1 MATTILATKA
11 KKNGTFVVTVDF
23 TDEDGSTLT
32 PTTMTWTLTNPAG
45 ETVNS
50 RLDVSIAAPTSS
62 ENIVL
67 QGDDLAIPESS
78 REVLRVLT
86 LEGTYTSTYGA
97 DLPFKDQV
105 YFYIEDLDA
114 V

>member
-1 MATTILATKA
+1 MATTILSTKA
-11 KKNGTFVVTVDF
+11 KKNGTFVITVDF

-32 PTTMTWTLTNPAG
+32 PTTMTWTLSNPAG

-50 RLDVSIAAPTSS
+50 RVDVNIESPSSS
-62 ENIVL
+62 EDIVL
-67 QGDDLAIPESS
+67 SGDDLAIPESS

-86 LEGTYTSTYGA
+86 LEGTYTSSYGA
-97 DLPFKDQV
+97 GLPFKDQV
-105 YFYIEDLDA
+105 HFWIEDLDA